1 MTAGPDS
8 KQTEKADS
16 GTAKPR
22 LKSVALP
29 SSYGS
34 WSLVSEPI
42 LLGLLVAPSWPGLL
56 LAFVGFLSF
65 LLNQPLKI
73 ILTDRQRGRQYART
87 RLAFRVAV
95 IYLLFTALCLAVLI
109 WLVGLQPLLPLALA
123 VPLLIIFFVYDNRP
137 GRSWQAELSAPT
149 GFSAIS
155 AGIALAA
162 GWDLAPAF
170 ALWVVMIARS
180 VPAVLYIR
188 ARLRLAKG
196 KKANSG
202 PAMGAHMLALVVVA
216 LLVIAGLVPAT
227 AVLAFLLLLLRAA
240 IGLSP
245 YRRDFPTMTLGWI
258 EMATGLTTVLLIAV
272 GYWLF

>member
-1 MTAGPDS
+1 MASGPDS
-8 KQTEKADS
+8 KKAKKADS
-16 GTAKPR
+16 GTAKTR

-42 LLGLLVAPSWPGLL
+42 LLGLLAAPSWPGLL

-73 ILTDRQRGRQYART
+73 ILTDHQRGRQYART
-87 RLAFRVAV
+87 RLALRVAFV
-95 IYLLFTALCLAVLI
+95 YLLLTALCLVVLV
-109 WLVGLQPLLPLALA
+109 WLVGLQPLLPLLLA
-123 VPLLIIFFVYDNRP
+123 VPFLIIFVVYDSRP

-162 GWDLAPAF
+162 GWDLAPAL

-196 KKANSG
+196 KQANSG

-216 LLVIAGLVPAT
+216 LLVIPALVPPT

-240 IGLSP
+240 IGLST
-245 YRRDFPTMTLGWI
+245 YRRDFATMTLGWI
-258 EMATGLTTVLLIAV
+258 ETATGLVTVLIIAG
-272 GYWLF
+272 GYWIF

>member
-1 MTAGPDS
+1 MS
-8 KQTEKADS
+8 SNADS
-16 GTAKPR
+16 TQTKKAASGSARSR

-29 SSYGS
+29 ASYGS

-42 LLGLLVAPSWPGLL
+42 LLGLLVAPSWPGVL
-56 LAFVGFLSF
+56 LAFCGLLSF

-73 ILTDRQRGRQYART
+73 ILSDRQRGRQYART
-87 RLAFRVAV
+87 RLALRVAV
-95 IYLLFTALCLAVLI
+95 VYLLLIALVLAVII
-109 WLVGLQPLLPLALA
+109 WWVGLQPLLPLILA
-123 VPLLIIFFVYDNRP
+123 VPLLIVFIVYNQRP

-149 GFSAIS
+149 AFSAITAS
-155 AGIALAA
+155 IALAA

-170 ALWVVMIARS
+170 ALWVLMIARS
-180 VPAVLYIR
+180 VPAVLYVR

-196 KKANSG
+196 KEAQSG

-216 LLVIAGLVPAT
+216 LLSFPGLVPPT

-245 YRRDFPTMTLGWI
+245 YRRDYAPMTLGWI
-258 EMATGLTTVLLIAV
+258 ETAVGLMTVLLIAL